1 MPPRTLFRAS
11 LALLA
16 AALALLIT
24 PGARNLTLH
33 LVPVAA
39 MGVLTRHAL
48 RAQVPGLR
56 RVITASHLGTGVII
70 TVTGAA
76 HQHPAAW
83 VAGPLSAALL
93 LLLEARR
100 PATPAAPGAYY
111 AAPAPWRPT
120 PHDPHTDRPR

>member
-24 PGARNLTLH
+24 PGARDLTLH

-39 MGVLTRHAL
+39 MGILTRHAL
-48 RAQVPGLR
+48 PQVPGLR

-100 PATPAAPGAYY
+100 PATPAPPGPYCPV
-111 AAPAPWRPT
+111 PAPWRPT
-120 PHDPHTDRPR
+120 PHDPHPDQPR